1 MEQWKDAYG
10 YPSYE
15 ISTNGV
21 IRNKNT
27 KKIKTTYLDNDG
39 YEKASLYKK
48 ENGDKIS
55 NRVLVHRLMCETFL
69 GGSHP
74 NLQVNHIN
82 GVKDD
87 NRIENLEWA
96 TPKENPSVKG
106 YHIIYAE
113 ERNDF
118 LYPHQKEALNK
129 MFNGCVLN
137 GTVGSG
143 KSRVGLY
150 YYFRRYGGSMDP
162 EYRMMRPKPK
172 PADLYILTTAKKR
185 NDMEWE
191 EEMTPFLLSTD
202 QKRNVCGNK
211 VVIDSWQNIKKY

>member
-1 MEQWKDAYG
+1 MERWKDAYG

-96 TPKENPSVKG
+96 TPKENVLHSYNKNKRRPSGGRGPIKRV
-106 YHIIYAE
+106 YVVE
-113 ERNDF
+113 
-118 LYPHQKEALNK
+118 
-129 MFNGCVLN
+129 
-137 GTVGSG
+137 TG
-143 KSRVGLY
+143 K
-150 YYFRRYGGSMDP
+150 
-162 EYRMMRPKPK
+162 
-172 PADLYILTTAKKR
+172 I
-185 NDMEWE
+185 
-191 EEMTPFLLSTD
+191 
-202 QKRNVCGNK
+202 
-211 VVIDSWQNIKKY
+211 